1 MTLIL
6 HSLINFLRLSFK
18 INNPDGSLKMH
29 GKLPLFKR
37 AIMILNGFICFID
50 SDTNR
55 INASIAN
62 SHMQILMRIT
72 V

>member
-1 MTLIL
+1 MPLIL

-18 INNPDGSLKMH
+18 INKLDGLSKKH
-29 GKLPLFKR
+29 GKIPLFKI
-37 AIMILNGFICFID
+37 AIMFLNGFICFLD

-62 SHMQILMRIT
+62 SHIT
-72 V
+72 D